1 MGNHQLTLID
11 KEVVEMAHQRS
22 SGSSNPKVSSED
34 LRRIIVLGDSRTLVD
49 RAKEIG
55 DALVRQLTT
64 SQIRNIFGT
73 VRQIQMMWVP
83 QATSQQ
89 QQQATRQL
97 LLLKPKLA
105 YQARRER
112 GRGVE
117 VLKSVLSPAIDYIG
131 DDRERF
137 QNFVDFFEAI
147 LAYHTAAGGQ

>member
-1 MGNHQLTLID
+1 M
-11 KEVVEMAHQRS
+11 KMAYQRS
-22 SGSSNPKVSSED
+22 SDSNNPKMSSED

-49 RAKEIG
+49 KAKEIG
-55 DALVRQLTT
+55 DMLVRQLTT
-64 SQIRNIFGT
+64 SQIRNVFGT

-83 QATSQQ
+83 QATPQQ

-112 GRGVE
+112 GKGVE
-117 VLKSVLSPAIDYIG
+117 ILNNVLSPAIDLVG
-131 DDRERF
+131 DDRGRF

>member
-1 MGNHQLTLID
+1 
-11 KEVVEMAHQRS
+11 MAYQRS
-22 SGSSNPKVSSED
+22 SGSNNLKVSAED

-64 SQIRNIFGT
+64 SQIRNVFGT

-83 QATSQQ
+83 QATPQQ
-89 QQQATRQL
+89 QQQASRQL

-112 GRGVE
+112 GKGVE
-117 VLKSVLSPAIDYIG
+117 ILNSVLSPAIDFVE
-131 DDRERF
+131 DDYKRF